1 MSRAGSIREII
12 RTLPSRQLLLM
23 GHSPISYSIQE
34 LDVTAGHPGAAVKNT
49 YSTDFEIVRG
59 TVTAENYQ
67 HQASDLSR
75 ILASKPFLKIGEVAK
90 LIGVKPH
97 VLRYWES
104 EFPSLRPKKN
114 PSGQR
119 LYAKA
124 DIEAIVE
131 IKNLLY
137 NERYTIS
144 GARQMLARQGEVSPP
159 LFPEED
165 APIIQALASLKEH
178 IHALLALLERVPTP

>member
-1 MSRAGSIREII
+1 MKTIEVRHSRGAVASEHHR
-12 RTLPSRQLLLM
+12 
-23 GHSPISYSIQE
+23 
-34 LDVTAGHPGAAVKNT
+34 HPTPDLATVLAA
-49 YSTDFEIVRG
+49 
-59 TVTAENYQ
+59 
-67 HQASDLSR
+67 
-75 ILASKPFLKIGEVAK
+75 KPFFKIGEVAK

-119 LYAKA
+119 IYTRT

-131 IKNLLY
+131 IQNLLY

-144 GARQMLARQGEVSPP
+144 GAKQMLARQEEAVT
-159 LFPEED
+159 PEEVPYD
-165 APIIQALASLKEH
+165 ATFAHTLAALKDCVYQL
-178 IHALLALLERVPTP
+178 IMLLERMPSS

>member
-1 MSRAGSIREII
+1 M
-12 RTLPSRQLLLM
+12 
-23 GHSPISYSIQE
+23 
-34 LDVTAGHPGAAVKNT
+34 
-49 YSTDFEIVRG
+49 
-59 TVTAENYQ
+59 
-67 HQASDLSR
+67 
-75 ILASKPFLKIGEVAK
+75 LASKPFLKIGEVAK

-119 LYAKA
+119 IYARE
-124 DIEAIVE
+124 DVEAIVE

-144 GARQMLARQGEVSPP
+144 GAKQMLARQEEILSPSFSDTHTS
-159 LFPEED
+159 FP
-165 APIIQALASLKEH
+165 QTLASLKEH
-178 IHALLALLERVPTP
+178 IRELLALLEQGLTP